1 MTPARDPKQSFQ
13 LATCGKYMGGGIME
27 EELWRRNHGGII
39 GGGIMDVE
47 LWRTSRRHLGD
58 IWEAFGKHFEF
69 IWDAFGRHL
78 EGWRLRRHLGGI

>member
-1 MTPARDPKQSFQ
+1 
-13 LATCGKYMGGGIME
+13 ME
-27 EELWRRNHGGII
+27 EEESWRRNHGGII

-58 IWEAFGKHFEF
+58 IWQAFGKHFEF

-78 EGWRLRRHLGGI
+78 EGWRLRKHVGGI